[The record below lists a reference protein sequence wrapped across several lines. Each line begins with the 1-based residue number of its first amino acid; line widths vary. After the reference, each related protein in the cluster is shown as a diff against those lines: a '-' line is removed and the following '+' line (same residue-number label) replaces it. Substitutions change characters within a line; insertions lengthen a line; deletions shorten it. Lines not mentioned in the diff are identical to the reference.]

1 MALDELSVVISAD
14 STGLQKELGKAE
26 KAVDNF
32 ADSADAVKKTK
43 TSFATA
49 ETGLRGLAAQA
60 QKTRN
65 TTVKAVRDIG
75 TESKTAAGGVSSFAA
90 SFKGAFSGA
99 VILSAVQGLWNG
111 IKGCAQAMYN
121 LNAEYA
127 AFEGSVYRVNEIFGD
142 GAKAIQAFAESQAA
156 SLGMAETSAYEYAA
170 VYGNLFRGITQDGEE
185 NANATIRMLQ
195 ASAVIA
201 SKTGRTMDDVME
213 RIRSGMLGSTEA
225 IEDLGINVNVASL
238 EMTDAFRRIADGR
251 SWNQLNYYEQQQVR
265 LLGILEQAHTNFGDS
280 VQKGSAYS
288 IGAFTAACKDLKTAA
303 GNLVNAG
310 FQPILQA
317 LTEIVRFATA
327 GIKALGTLFGVKVK
341 DNTASNPN
349 TVQNQADAQNNVA
362 DAVNKTAKARQRL
375 AKFDEI
381 NTLPSKDSGAGGS
394 SGGGGL
400 AGNLGS
406 LGIPELGEMDDTLSK
421 GKKSWEEFAESL
433 GLTEAESNK
442 LKESFDKLKDSIDEL
457 KDSDLDTTFLSSFFR
472 TFSDARVDLMTT
484 VVNKI
489 TIITNAING
498 VITMLEGAQKGD
510 QWKIGEGWLEVL
522 KSPFDMLVNLN
533 KEFEIGKLTAI
544 EAIINGIASFF
555 DPNAKPVDLKSW
567 TLEMHDAFLNFDIG
581 EWFQESVRPALEDLP
596 GWFKREWDKGSKNQK
611 LNFEFLSASIE
622 TAWDDG
628 WENVRRNWKGIG
640 DWFSREWDKGIEARK
655 LWGDWAKEAWASIR
669 SGFAGIGNWFRDQF
683 SQCWQNATSAFSNVG
698 TWAANVF
705 WTIRNKITGIGDW
718 FKAKFSSAWSGAKSA
733 FSGVSDWAS
742 KVFWNIRH
750 QLTGVTSWFKDKFNA
765 AWNAV
770 KNAFSGVGSFFGGI
784 WNTITSKFKGAGD
797 TIGKS
802 MGSAFGD
809 AINKVIGFLQDTINR
824 CIRGI
829 NGVIDT
835 INKIPGVN
843 LKKVEGVVLPRVKLA
858 EGGIVDSPT
867 IAMVGEAG
875 KEAVMPLERNTGWI
889 DQLAGRIASTI
900 RSTPAAAGAGG
911 DIVIPVY
918 IGGTKLDEVIVSAQ
932 RRHNVRS
939 NGR

>member
-14 STGLQKELGKAE
+14 STKLRREINKAE
-26 KAVDNF
+26 KSVEGF
-32 ADSADAVKKTK
+32 AEKAEDVKETK
-43 TSFATA
+43 TSFAAA

-65 TTVKAVRDIG
+65 TTVKAVKDIG
-75 TESKTAAGGVSSFAA
+75 TETKTAAGGVSSFAS

-99 VILSAVQGLWNG
+99 IILSAVRGLWNG

-327 GIKALGTLFGVKVK
+327 GIKALGNLFGIKVK
-341 DNTASNPN
+341 DNTSSDPS

-381 NTLPSKDSGAGGS
+381 NTLPSKDSGSSGS
-394 SGGGGL
+394 SGSGGL
-400 AGNLGS
+400 TGNLGS
-406 LGIPELGEMDDTLSK
+406 LGVPELGAMDDTLSTA
-421 GKKSWEEFAESL
+421 KKSWEDFAKSL
-433 GLTEAESNK
+433 GLTSEESEALEDSFK
-442 LKESFDKLKDSIDEL
+442 DLKESIDDL
-457 KDSDLDTTFLSSFFR
+457 KDSDLDTTFLSSFFG
-472 TFSDARVDLMTT
+472 TFSAARVDLLTT
-484 VVNKI
+484 VANKI
-489 TIITNAING
+489 KIITDAING
-498 VITMLEGAQKGD
+498 VVKMLEGAQQGD

-533 KEFEIGKLTAI
+533 KEFELGKLTAI

-567 TLEMHDAFLNFDIG
+567 TLDMHDAFLSFDIG
-581 EWFQESVRPALEDLP
+581 EWFQESVRPTLEDLP

-611 LNFEFLSASIE
+611 LNFDFLGASIQ
-622 TAWDDG
+622 TAWDGG

-640 DWFSREWDKGIEARK
+640 SWFSREWDKGIEARE
-655 LWGDWAKEAWASIR
+655 LWGQWAGEAWDSIKG
-669 SGFAGIGNWFRDQF
+669 GFAGIGNWFRDQF
-683 SQCWQNATSAFSNVG
+683 SQCWQNATSAFANVG
-698 TWAANVF
+698 TWASNVF

-718 FKAKFSSAWSGAKSA
+718 FKTKFSSAWSGAKSA
-733 FSGVSDWAS
+733 FSGVSDWAA

-750 QLTGVTSWFKDKFNA
+750 QLTGVTGWFKDKFSA

-911 DIVIPVY
+911 DIIIPVY
-918 IGGTKLDEVIVSAQ
+918 LDGTKLDEVIVSAQ